1 MSRRLES
8 PSEAAAG
15 DEVHIC
21 EPRKHRALFNK
32 LTANAQ
38 CNIFAKSVII
48 IFKVRKKIFKWSKQ
62 YVILRFQFNL
72 FGITVSN

>member
-1 MSRRLES
+1 MSRQHET
-8 PSEAAAG
+8 PSEAVAN
-15 DEVHIC
+15 DEVHIS

-38 CNIFAKSVII
+38 CSIFARSVII
-48 IFKVRKKIFKWSKQ
+48 IFKVRKKIFKWSKR